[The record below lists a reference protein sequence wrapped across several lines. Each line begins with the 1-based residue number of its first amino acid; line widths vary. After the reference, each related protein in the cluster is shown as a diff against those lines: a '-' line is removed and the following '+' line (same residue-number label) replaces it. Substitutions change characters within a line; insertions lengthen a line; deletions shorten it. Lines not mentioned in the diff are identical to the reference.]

1 MALECTNLLVLF
13 INLTQ
18 KIHMESLILMITCMI
33 IIISMSQT
41 AMDKFTA
48 LDDTTV
54 NQESSTESAET
65 QSFWPGY

>member
-1 MALECTNLLVLF
+1 MDAARQQSIEYY
-13 INLTQ
+13 
-18 KIHMESLILMITCMI
+18 SILCMIT
-33 IIISMSQT
+33 ISMSQT

-65 QSFWPGY
+65 HSFWPGC